1 MFTFL
6 LKDISDYYCSEPE
19 KKGQQDLTKRR
30 KEERSGS
37 PTTDDDQKMRS
48 ANRESFFTGNFAYE
62 KFRIALQTT
71 GFSDII
77 ALRNRGIR
85 GMDSLRKQYE

>member
-1 MFTFL
+1 
-6 LKDISDYYCSEPE
+6 
-19 KKGQQDLTKRR
+19 
-30 KEERSGS
+30 
-37 PTTDDDQKMRS
+37 MRS